1 MDGNGRQFLK
11 GRDDQAATIG
21 ADMTVK
27 RSSRLAGRSV
37 WPWLS
42 LIPFAGVC
50 APIYAGVR
58 ARRVWWVVLGLLWAA
73 AVVAGFVADSI
84 SSSGHNDFAGFLF
97 IFGWVGAAATA
108 FTIRPAYER
117 QMGSEF
123 DHMAQAARQRLADRR
138 RALELA
144 ASDPALAQEIGI
156 GRPDRRGAADGGLID
171 VNNASARALQKL
183 PGVDAGLAARIVAT
197 REELGGFSSL
207 EDLGETLDIDG
218 GTVERIRGRAVFLPR
233 L

>member
-1 MDGNGRQFLK
+1 MIR
-11 GRDDQAATIG
+11 
-21 ADMTVK
+21 K
-27 RSSRLAGRSV
+27 RSSGLAGRNV

-42 LIPFAGVC
+42 LIPFVGVC
-50 APIYAGVR
+50 APIYAGAR
-58 ARRVWWVVLGLLWAA
+58 ARRVLWLVLGLLWAA
-73 AVVAGFVADSI
+73 AVVAGFIADSI

-117 QMGSEF
+117 QMGSDF
-123 DHMAQAARQRLADRR
+123 DHTAQAARQRLADRR

-144 ASDPALAQEIGI
+144 ASDPLLAQEIGI
-156 GRPDRRGAADGGLID
+156 GRPDRPGAAHAGLID
-171 VNNASARALQKL
+171 AHNASAKALQTL
-183 PGVDAGLAARIVAT
+183 PGVDAGLAARIVSA

-218 GTVERIRGRAVFLPR
+218 ATVERIRGRAVFLPR
-233 L
+233 M